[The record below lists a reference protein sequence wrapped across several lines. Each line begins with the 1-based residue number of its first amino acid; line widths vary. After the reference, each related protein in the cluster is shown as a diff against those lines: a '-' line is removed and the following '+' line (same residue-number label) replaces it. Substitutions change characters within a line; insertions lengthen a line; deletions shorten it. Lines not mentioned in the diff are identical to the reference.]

1 MFLRNYWYIAAMP
14 HEIGRTLLQ
23 RHILNEAIVFFRK
36 VDGTPVAMTDTC
48 PHRSMPLSQGKLI
61 GDTLQCAYHGLE
73 FDTQGR
79 CTKIPGQANVPPRC
93 RVRTYPLVEKW
104 RWIWLWMG
112 DPEAA
117 DPAEIPDFHW
127 NDDPEWTPTGGH
139 FHIECNYGLLV
150 DNLLDLS
157 HETFVHPTT
166 IGNAAVAET
175 PVHTESDE
183 AEVRVLR
190 QINGQPAPP
199 LYVKLKD
206 FTGDIDRTQN
216 ITWTPPTN
224 IVIESRSMPS
234 GSNDPD
240 MVLEYRVL
248 NGITPATER
257 TTHHFWATPRNFAPE
272 EAVTEAF
279 HEGSVRAFSEDVV
292 VLEHQQATIE
302 QQTASGGAPPR
313 WIDINADRGG
323 LLARSTMKRLFE
335 LEQADHA

>member
-1 MFLRNYWYIAAMP
+1 MASR
-14 HEIGRTLLQ
+14 
-23 RHILNEAIVFFRK
+23 
-36 VDGTPVAMTDTC
+36 
-48 PHRSMPLSQGKLI
+48 
-61 GDTLQCAYHGLE
+61 
-73 FDTQGR
+73 
-79 CTKIPGQANVPPRC
+79 
-93 RVRTYPLVEKW
+93 
-104 RWIWLWMG
+104 
-112 DPEAA
+112 
-117 DPAEIPDFHW
+117 
-127 NDDPEWTPTGGH
+127 
-139 FHIECNYGLLV
+139 
-150 DNLLDLS
+150 
-157 HETFVHPTT
+157 
-166 IGNAAVAET
+166 
-175 PVHTESDE
+175 
-183 AEVRVLR
+183 
-190 QINGQPAPP
+190 APP